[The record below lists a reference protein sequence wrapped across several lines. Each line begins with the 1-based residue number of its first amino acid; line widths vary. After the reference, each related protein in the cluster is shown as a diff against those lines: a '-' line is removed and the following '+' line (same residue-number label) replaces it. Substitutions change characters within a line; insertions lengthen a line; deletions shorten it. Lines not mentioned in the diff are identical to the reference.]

1 MRKNIFDILSE
12 NFDITQEIK
21 LIWQLFERDVSIFMN
36 KDALFETCT
45 EYSILGCVKE
55 YTFDNWKS
63 RNRCISP
70 SDMMVRLGI
79 DESMITRI
87 NKFSDELLMFLEFI
101 VNMIMRCDIAIEQKR
116 LTMSSDYQILKGN
129 VIIFIEHFGYTMHYL
144 DDVEQVV
151 ILEKNPAVISAA
163 EISKPEICKKII
175 QYNHYTLKG
184 NIDAKKDII
193 IALANEIEPQRKELE
208 KINSS
213 IESDLF
219 FLLNNM
225 NIRHNN
231 IEPKNTNYKSFVAKM
246 SGSIL
251 EYWYDEVYQLIL
263 LAKLLLDNVKRQ
275 NDIKALKNKLDDAEQ

>member
-1 MRKNIFDILSE
+1 MRRNIFDILSE

-21 LIWQLFERDVSIFMN
+21 LIWQLFEKDVSIFMN

-45 EYSILGCVKE
+45 EYSILGCVEE
-55 YTFDNWKS
+55 YAFDNWKS

-70 SDMMVRLGI
+70 LDMIERLGI
-79 DESMITRI
+79 NENMIMSI
-87 NKFSDELLMFLEFI
+87 NNFSDELLMFLEFI
-101 VNMIMRCDIAIEQKR
+101 LNMIMRCDIAIKQKQ
-116 LTMSSDYQILKGN
+116 LTMSSNYQILKEN
-129 VIIFIEHFGYTMHYL
+129 IVIFIEHFGYTTHYL
-144 DDVEQVV
+144 KDVEQV
-151 ILEKNPAVISAA
+151 IIIEKNPAVISVS
-163 EISKPEICKKII
+163 EISEPEICKKII

-193 IALANEIEPQRKELE
+193 IALANEIEPQRKEME

-231 IEPKNTNYKSFVAKM
+231 IEPKNTNYKPFVAKM
-246 SGSIL
+246 SKSVL
-251 EYWYDEVYQLIL
+251 EHWYDEVYQLIL

-275 NDIKALKNKLDDAEQ
+275 NEIKTLKSKFDDEQ

>member
-21 LIWQLFERDVSIFMN
+21 IIWQLFERGTSIFIKN
-36 KDALFETCT
+36 NPVYDTYS
-45 EYSILGCVKE
+45 EYSILGCVNA
-55 YTFDNWKS
+55 YTFNNWKS

-70 SDMMVRLGI
+70 QDMMERLGI
-79 DESMITRI
+79 NENIIMNI
-87 NKFSDELLMFLEFI
+87 NNISDKLLMFLEFI
-101 VNMIMRCDIAIEQKR
+101 VNMIMRCDIAIKQER
-116 LTMSSDYQILKGN
+116 CTTSNNYQILKENIN
-129 VIIFIEHFGYTMHYL
+129 VFIEHFGFTMHYFN
-144 DDVEQVV
+144 DTEQVV
-151 ILEKNPAVISAA
+151 IIEKNPSAISAA
-163 EISKPEICKKII
+163 EISEPEICKRII

-193 IALANEIEPQRKELE
+193 IALANEIEPQRKELG

-219 FLLNNM
+219 FMLNNM

-231 IEPKNTNYKSFVAKM
+231 IEPKNTNHKSFVAKM
-246 SGSIL
+246 SESVL
-251 EYWYDEVYQLIL
+251 EHWYDEVYQLIL

-275 NDIKALKNKLDDAEQ
+275 NEIKALKNKFNDEQ